1 MTTTQKI
8 IFTPAPQDTT
18 ASASQNRESETPKEV
33 TFPAPWISGR
43 TIEVKSGLDPRRQ
56 ALANAEATWPPNAP
70 TKPAHAHAASA
81 HTPGP
86 WEVTQ
91 NYKGGIPL
99 SVKRV
104 GENCTVARVDWL
116 PDGSGK
122 PSAVCQANARLIAAA
137 PETAAERDRLKEQVS
152 HFTKHRDPRE
162 CEEIEHERD
171 QAREQVKTLLA
182 ACKRVGDRVMWRSLN
197 GELAWRGETPDGNE
211 IETQHPVS
219 ILQAAIASVESE
231 GQ

>member
-8 IFTPAPQDTT
+8 IFTPAAQQDP
-18 ASASQNRESETPKEV
+18 ASKAGANASQNRDTPRIGETIDEPMDWDARI
-33 TFPAPWISGR
+33 TAPAK
-43 TIEVKSGLDPRRQ
+43 TAD
-56 ALANAEATWPPNAP
+56 
-70 TKPAHAHAASA
+70 AHAAGA

-122 PSAVCQANARLIAAA
+122 PSAVCQANACLIAAA